1 MEWDSAVFSE
11 ARSHIARR
19 TSCSGIPAAAAT
31 WTKTSG
37 ETVGVPLSSRDQRRA
52 FSSAARRRIISTSA
66 GLRRL
71 VGSSAMWGVI
81 LQVLEALIP
90 LRGNREYPRR
100 VPEIGPAGE
109 QGQQHRDQHR
119 PPAYLRHY
127 PAPSGGPRVPEQ
139 QDKDGDALGVHL
151 RFAPA
156 VSGDDLA
163 CLQGNHPQPRHGEL
177 PDHHDGRHPG
187 RHRALAHEREEDRDD
202 ERLVRDGVH
211 ELAETRNLA
220 RAPGDD
226 PVKVVGEDGPDVD
239 CERGPLGPLERQVER
254 DHQRDHRDDPD
265 QRQLVCEGQA
275 QFSRPLPRTD
285 LRPAITLS
293 PRLDSLP
300 RSAANVAPFPPRL
313 KARAY
318 RSEVPRIWVTAG
330 LRNRPTI
337 QSAATR
343 TLLCGLLRRTR

>member
-1 MEWDSAVFSE
+1 MEWDSAVFSG
-11 ARSHIARR
+11 ARSHTARR
-19 TSCSGIPAAAAT
+19 TCCSGIPAAAAT

-37 ETVGVPLSSRDQRRA
+37 ETVGMPLSSRDQRRA

-81 LQVLEALIP
+81 LQVLEALIS
-90 LRGNREYPRR
+90 LGGNREYPRR

-109 QGQQHRDQHR
+109 QGEQHRDQHR

-127 PAPSGGPRVPEQ
+127 PTPSGGPRVPEQ

-156 VSGDDLA
+156 VGGDDLA
-163 CLQGNHPQPRHGEL
+163 GLQGNHPQPSHGEL

-211 ELAETRNLA
+211 ELAETRDLA
-220 RAPGDD
+220 RAPGGD
-226 PVKVVGEDGPDVD
+226 PVEVVGEDGPDVD
-239 CERGPLGPLERQVER
+239 REHWRN
-254 DHQRDHRDDPD
+254 HRHDPD

-275 QFSRPLPRTD
+275 QFSRPIPRTD
-285 LRPAITLS
+285 LRPAIALS

-300 RSAANVAPFPPRL
+300 RSAANVTPFPPRL

-330 LRNRPTI
+330 LRKRPTI